1 LLNLKD
7 LITKLMPSGR
17 ATSSGLIGRLGG
29 REAYLLI
36 LLWLMER
43 LPRRTS
49 KAPLNLKDLISVL
62 RSSGQATLS
71 GFVGRQWESIDYA
84 RVDGKSNEK
93 DRQTS
98 AQSKGFSNGSFVERS
113 DDLFGF
119 YGAAETLGGLSI
131 DSTRVV

>member
-1 LLNLKD
+1 MWRGLSVDSAVVEGRFCRGEQTEGLLNLKD

-71 GFVGRQWESIDYA
+71 GFVGRQWESID
-84 RVDGKSNEK
+84 
-93 DRQTS
+93 
-98 AQSKGFSNGSFVERS
+98 
-113 DDLFGF
+113 
-119 YGAAETLGGLSI
+119 
-131 DSTRVV
+131 